1 MKSCKDTSS
10 GQQGYMYQITK
21 EDMDVKMFHKK
32 NKQKKSKFLVSK
44 SLAVSSRRWLTTVQ
58 TIDTSAHLVQLPI

>member
-1 MKSCKDTSS
+1 
-10 GQQGYMYQITK
+10 MYQITK